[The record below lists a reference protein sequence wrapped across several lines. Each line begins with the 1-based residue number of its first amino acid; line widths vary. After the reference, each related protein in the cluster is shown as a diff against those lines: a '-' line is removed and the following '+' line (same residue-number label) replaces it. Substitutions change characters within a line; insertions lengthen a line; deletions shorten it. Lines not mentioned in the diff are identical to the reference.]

1 MKFEFMTA
9 SRIIVERG
17 GLKQVGKLAKSFG
30 ERVLLVGRLAS
41 DDTKK
46 AIEYLNN
53 EGCIVTEVNVKG
65 EPSVDSINEILA
77 LSKANQCEVVVAIGG
92 GSVLGQRKDHC
103 SSDDQH
109 Q

>member
-46 AIEYLNN
+46 
-53 EGCIVTEVNVKG
+53 
-65 EPSVDSINEILA
+65 
-77 LSKANQCEVVVAIGG
+77 
-92 GSVLGQRKDHC
+92 
-103 SSDDQH
+103 SD
-109 Q
+109 